1 MTAVV
6 VRQRNQITI
15 PKAIAEEAGITE
27 GTVIDLVYAN
37 GVITVSLPERHGR
50 ATLDLSTIQGVATG
64 VWGRDQE
71 EIDRN
76 VRALRD
82 EWERGTPEW

>member
-15 PKAIAEEAGITE
+15 PKAIAEQAGITE

-37 GVITVSLPERHGR
+37 GVITVTLPEHRQESFDIDRWIGIGR
-50 ATLDLSTIQGVATG
+50 GA
-64 VWGRDQE
+64 WGRTEE
-71 EIDRN
+71 EILRY
-76 VRALRD
+76 VRELRD
-82 EWERGTPEW
+82 DPDDVETPA

>member
-15 PKAIAEEAGITE
+15 PKAIAEQAGITE

-37 GVITVSLPERHGR
+37 GVITVTLPGH
-50 ATLDLSTIQGVATG
+50 ATEPVDISRWAGMFDG

-71 EIDRN
+71 EIDRSI
-76 VRALRD
+76 RQTRD
-82 EWERGTPEW
+82 EWERKPTA

>member
-1 MTAVV
+1 VTVVV

-15 PKAIAEEAGITE
+15 PKAIAEQAGITE
-27 GTVIDLVYAN
+27 GTVIDLQYSN
-37 GVITVSLPERHGR
+37 GVITVTLPGHAAEPVDISRWAGMF
-50 ATLDLSTIQGVATG
+50 DG

-76 VRALRD
+76 IRETRD
-82 EWERGTPEW
+82 SADRDLHL

>member
-1 MTAVV
+1 VTAVV

-15 PKAIAEEAGITE
+15 PKAIAEQAGITE

-37 GVITVSLPERHGR
+37 GVITVSLPGHGAEPVDVSR
-50 ATLDLSTIQGVATG
+50 WAGMFDG

-76 VRALRD
+76 IRETRD
-82 EWERGTPEW
+82 EWEREPTG